1 MEMIQLQQQNAKLRR
16 IVAMRLPDRS
26 DGIFDACCSVS
37 ASKAV
42 AARES
47 FVKKMAEALANLGVG
62 DIDNDD
68 DDDDEEE
75 EEEGIHVM

>member
-1 MEMIQLQQQNAKLRR
+1 MEMIHLQQQNAKLRR

-26 DGIFDACCSVS
+26 DVIFDTCCSVS

-47 FVKKMAEALANLGVG
+47 FVKKMAEELANLGFG
-62 DIDNDD
+62 DDYVDDVNDD
-68 DDDDEEE
+68 DNDNA
-75 EEEGIHVM
+75 GIHVM